1 MHLSKLKR
9 IERGFTILVFLMDQ
23 HSLLIISDFQKLL
36 LSKRDHVQKDQMN
49 EWMNEWN
56 YFHDKVFTLKTSQ
69 WLLISESRG

>member
-23 HSLLIISDFQKLL
+23 HSLLIISDFQKPW
-36 LSKRDHVQKDQMN
+36 LSKRGHIQKDQMN

>member
-1 MHLSKLKR
+1 MHLSKLKK

-23 HSLLIISDFQKLL
+23 HSLLIISDFQKPL

>member
-23 HSLLIISDFQKLL
+23 HSLLIISDFQKPL